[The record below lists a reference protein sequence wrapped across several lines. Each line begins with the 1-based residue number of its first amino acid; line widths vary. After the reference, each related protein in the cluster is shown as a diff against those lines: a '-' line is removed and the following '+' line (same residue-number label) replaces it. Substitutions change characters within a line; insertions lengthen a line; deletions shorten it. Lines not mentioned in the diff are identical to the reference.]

1 MESLTLFDSFNTL
14 YETYLTNETSRTESF
29 YLTQKEFISRY
40 GWQGYSGPESFK
52 VAISKRKSQMRKQ
65 KKKTH
70 EEKAK
75 RELQYNRRQIR
86 RTIQTEE
93 PPQKDIIIETKCE
106 GL

>member
-40 GWQGYSGPESFK
+40 GWQGYNGLESFK
-52 VAISKRKSQMRKQ
+52 VAISKRKAQMRKQ

-75 RELQYNRRQIR
+75 KEVTHRRQLR
-86 RTIQTEE
+86 MTTQTEE